1 MKAKATLLL
10 VCFAVL
16 SSVATFGDGP
26 FDQFVGSWRLVSAE
40 GHSSDGSVTYDWGQN
55 PLGRVMFDAGGR
67 LSLHLVDPDRP
78 NFESGDFLRPTPEE
92 LSKAFNGYFGYFG
105 SYTVEPDKQT
115 VTFHIDGAAYPNYI
129 GSDQLRFYEISGD
142 KLVLKT
148 PPERAGGE
156 DIVYYVTWER
166 ER

>member
-1 MKAKATLLL
+1 MKAIAVFLAASWAMFGCVDATEQS
-10 VCFAVL
+10 A
-16 SSVATFGDGP
+16 
-26 FDQFVGSWRLVSAE
+26 FDQFAGSWRLVSAE
-40 GHSSDGSVTYDWGQN
+40 GHSSDGSITYDWGQE
-55 PLGRVMFDAGGR
+55 PLGRVMFDTAGH

-78 NFESGDFLRPTPEE
+78 NFESGDFLRPTVEE

-105 SYTVEPDKQT
+105 SYEVDTEKQT
-115 VTFHIDGAAYPNYI
+115 VIFHIKGAAYPNYI
-129 GSDQLRFYEISGD
+129 GSDQFRYYEITGD
-142 KLVLKT
+142 TLVLRT